1 MDEAIRKACFA
12 YNLTLETLNKT
23 QIKHKQSINELQKFL
38 KLIKKIHPPRS
49 MTAGVGWG
57 GRDVC
62 QSSTTIKK
70 SDEKKGE

>member
-1 MDEAIRKACFA
+1 MYKRITEVSKI
-12 YNLTLETLNKT
+12 NQKT
-23 QIKHKQSINELQKFL
+23 PAAQA
-38 KLIKKIHPPRS
+38 PPRS